1 MSNQNI
7 IELKNINMTFNPKK
21 KNEAKVLRDINLTI
35 KSGESIAIV
44 GESGCGKT
52 TLGKIIVDTLKATS
66 GDYYY
71 HGKKVKDLKGSE
83 YKKFRLDVQLVQ
95 QDSFAALNP
104 NKTIKNILSY
114 ALIEHKIVEKTEVEN
129 KVRELLSDVG
139 LTPVEQFIDKYPH
152 QLSGGQRQRIL
163 IARAISV
170 NPKVIVADEP
180 VSMVDVSLRI
190 SLLTLMRNISEK
202 YNVSYVYITHD
213 IATARYISDRGKIIL
228 MYLGEIFEEEDIK
241 FNPYEVMHPYFKA
254 LIAAVPDI
262 KKKQSF
268 DDFPLKSMTMPSIM
282 EIPPGCT
289 FEPRCIYATEDCKTN
304 KQELQTTSSGCV
316 RCQHY
321 QSINKQ

>member
-7 IELKNINMTFNPKK
+7 IELKNIDMTFNPKK

-52 TLGKIIVDTLKATS
+52 TLGKIIVDTLKATN
-66 GDYYY
+66 GQYLYQGQDV
-71 HGKKVKDLKGSE
+71 KKLKGSD

-104 NKTIKNILSY
+104 NKTIKSILSY
-114 ALIEHKIVEKTEVEN
+114 ALIEHKIVSSSEVEN

-139 LTPVEQFIDKYPH
+139 LTPVDQFIDKFPH

-170 NPKVIVADEP
+170 NPRVIVADEP

-202 YNVSYVYITHD
+202 YNVSYIYITHD
-213 IATARYISDRGKIIL
+213 IATARYISDKGKIIL

-241 FNPYEVMHPYFKA
+241 FDPYKVQHPYFKA

-268 DDFPLKSMTMPSIM
+268 DDFPLKSMAMPSITD
-282 EIPPGCT
+282 IPPGCT
-289 FEPRCIYATEDCKTN
+289 FEPRCIYATEACKAN
-304 KQELQTTSSGCV
+304 KQELIETETGCV
-316 RCQHY
+316 RCQFY
-321 QSINKQ
+321 KQINS